1 MNNKKVESAPRKEL
15 DNILFNKLPDILSDK
30 QKVVKIKNLLY
41 EMKYKDFTVDI
52 QGENRKFKMVIK
64 IDQLKLNSIK
74 LSSW

>member
-52 QGENRKFKMVIK
+52 QGENRKFKMVINNY
-64 IDQLKLNSIK
+64 QLDSFIEFNFS
-74 LSSW
+74 